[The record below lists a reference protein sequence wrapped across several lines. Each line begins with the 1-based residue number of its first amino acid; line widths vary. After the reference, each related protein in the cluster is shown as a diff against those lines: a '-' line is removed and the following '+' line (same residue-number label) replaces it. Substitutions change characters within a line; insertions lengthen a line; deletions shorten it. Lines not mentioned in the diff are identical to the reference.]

1 MHLLVRA
8 IITGFGLALGA
19 AIYRR
24 VAKELGYQDAGP
36 SPTQTATGSGDPVP
50 STR

>member
-19 AIYRR
+19 ALYKR
-24 VAKELGYQDAGP
+24 VAKQLGVEDTGP
-36 SPTQTATGSGDPVP
+36 APATTATGSGDPVP
-50 STR
+50 SSR

>member
-19 AIYRR
+19 ALYKK
-24 VAKELGYQDAGP
+24 VAKKLGYDDKESTA
-36 SPTQTATGSGDPVP
+36 TATATGSGDPVP
-50 STR
+50 ST